1 MKARFDGIDL
11 LTDEP
16 NNFIGKMSLFYK
28 GNLAIEN
35 VSGNKQVF
43 KATLHLDKKNS
54 QDADEFI

>member
-1 MKARFDGIDL
+1 
-11 LTDEP
+11 
-16 NNFIGKMSLFYK
+16 MSLFYK